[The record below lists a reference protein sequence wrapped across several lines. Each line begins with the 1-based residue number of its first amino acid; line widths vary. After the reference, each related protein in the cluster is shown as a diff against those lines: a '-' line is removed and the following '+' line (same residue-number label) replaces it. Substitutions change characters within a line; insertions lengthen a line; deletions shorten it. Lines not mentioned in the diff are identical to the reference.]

1 MGFRFRRQLRIVP
14 GLHLNLSRS
23 GISATVG
30 VPGMRVTLGKR
41 PALNVG
47 LPGTGISYR
56 ESLGSAPPA
65 PPAPPA
71 PQEAAPGQSIHV
83 HWLWVALVLVVVVWA
98 VLGPAREP

>member
-1 MGFRFRRQLRIVP
+1 VGFRFRRQLRIIP

-41 PALNVG
+41 PALNIG

-71 PQEAAPGQSIHV
+71 AAPGQSVHV
-83 HWLWVALVLVVVVWA
+83 HWLWVALVLVIVFWA
-98 VLGPAREP
+98 VLGGARTP

>member
-1 MGFRFRRQLRIVP
+1 MGFRFRRQLRLFP

-23 GISATVG
+23 GVSATIG
-30 VPGMRVTLGKR
+30 VPGLRVTLGKR

-65 PPAPPA
+65 AP
-71 PQEAAPGQSIHV
+71 EAAPGQSVHF
-83 HWLWVALVLVVVVWA
+83 HWLWVVLVLVVVVWA
-98 VLGPAREP
+98 VLGGAQAP

>member
-1 MGFRFRRQLRIVP
+1 VGFRFRRQLRIVP

-56 ESLGSAPPA
+56 ESLGGAPPA
-65 PPAPPA
+65 PPADV
-71 PQEAAPGQSIHV
+71 PGRSVQF
-83 HWLWVALVLVVVVWA
+83 HWLWIVLVLVVVAWIIFGGA
-98 VLGPAREP
+98 SPH

>member
-1 MGFRFRRQLRIVP
+1 VGFRFRRRLRIVP

-30 VPGMRVTLGKR
+30 VPGLRVTLGKR

-56 ESLGSAPPA
+56 ESLGGAPPERPG
-65 PPAPPA
+65 PPAA
-71 PQEAAPGQSIHV
+71 LPGQSVHV
-83 HWLWVALVLVVVVWA
+83 HWLWVTLILVIVIWA
-98 VLGPAREP
+98 VLGRVSTP